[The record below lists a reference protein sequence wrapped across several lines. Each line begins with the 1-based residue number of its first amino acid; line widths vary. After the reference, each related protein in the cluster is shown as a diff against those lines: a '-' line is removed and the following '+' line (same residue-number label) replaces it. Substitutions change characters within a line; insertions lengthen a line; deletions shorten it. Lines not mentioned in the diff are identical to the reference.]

1 MSQEKWN
8 ERLPPAGIVAG
19 LFKKVWFT
27 ALKKMSTNFFGSGV
41 VTKVCVSSCRDAG
54 DEPLFARV
62 RVMRTVSPFW
72 YVELF
77 VHTENVSVG

>member
-27 ALKKMSTNFFGSGV
+27 APKKLLTNVFGLGV
-41 VTKVCVSSCRDAG
+41 STKVCMSSCRDTG

-72 YVELF
+72 YVGLF
-77 VHTENVSVG
+77 VHIENVSVG